1 MTPHH
6 HEPPSEPST
15 VEVDHDQSGIAI
27 VSLRGEHDLSTRASL
42 TDALQRAAAHSNVL
56 VDLSLCTFVD
66 STVINVLLGAAQ
78 TVKAG
83 GEQLAL
89 VIPPGQRRVA
99 RIAEMTGLGE
109 LLAVYATRDA
119 ALAAFGRSV

>member
-6 HEPPSEPST
+6 DPPEPGT
-15 VEVDHDQSGIAI
+15 VEVVHDHSGIAI
-27 VSLRGEHDLSTRASL
+27 VSLQGEHDLSTRNLL

-66 STVINVLLGAAQ
+66 STVINVLLSAAQ

-89 VIPPGQRRVA
+89 VIPPAQRRVA

-109 LLAVYATRDA
+109 LLAVYGTRDA
-119 ALAAFGRSV
+119 ALAAFGRSG